1 MAKIVIDPVSRLE
14 GHLKI
19 EVTVEGGEVKDAKS
33 SGVMFR
39 GFEVLLRDRDPRD
52 AIHLCQRICG
62 VCPTS
67 HSIASALSLD
77 AAFNVA
83 TSIPENGRILR
94 NLIQG
99 ANYLQS
105 CILHFYHLTALD
117 YVDVTAVAD
126 YDGNDPGLIKVRD
139 FIGRA
144 LDAGDL
150 SLLAPFFPRYEGDY
164 RLPKEINV
172 AATGHYVEALDMRRK
187 ATELSSIFTG
197 RWPHFVPVVP
207 GGVTR
212 EPTVDNIALFMTRL
226 QEIRNFIDNVY
237 IPDVLAVAGV
247 YSDYFAIGGG
257 TGKFMSY
264 GVFDLDTNEADLS
277 KRNRLLSSGTTTGAT
292 LTPETLDAGLIT
304 EDIKNSWFD
313 GGSGL
318 HPSQG
323 ETDPN
328 PNKSGAYSW
337 LKSPRYKGEVYET
350 GPLARMVVNY
360 VQGHPTVTKL
370 INDTL
375 AHFGAGPSA
384 LFSVLGRHAARALE
398 CKMIADNMAGW
409 LLELKVGEPTVAE
422 FNMPQSGQGQG
433 LWEAPRGALGH
444 WINIQNG
451 VIKNYQVI
459 TPSAWNCSPAD
470 DKGQPGPMEQALIG
484 TKVKDEENPF
494 EIVRIVRSFDPCL
507 ACSAHLVTS
516 KGEIKSKFRII

>member
-1 MAKIVIDPVSRLE
+1 MAKIIIDPVSRLE

-39 GFEVLLRDRDPRD
+39 GFEILMRDRDPRD
-52 AIHLCQRICG
+52 AVHLTQRICG

-67 HSIASALSLD
+67 HAMTATLNLES
-77 AAFNVA
+77 AFNIA
-83 TSIPENGRILR
+83 TNIPENGRIVR

-105 CILHFYHLTALD
+105 CLVHFYHLAALD

-126 YDGNDPGLIKVRD
+126 YDGNDPGLIKVKD

-144 LDAGDL
+144 LDANDF
-150 SLLAPFFPRYEGDY
+150 SLLAPFYPRYEGDY

-172 AATGHYVEALDMRRK
+172 AATGHYVQALDMRRK
-187 ATELSSIFTG
+187 ATELSAIFSG
-197 RWPHFVPVVP
+197 RWPHMVPIVP
-207 GGVTR
+207 GGTTR

-226 QEIRNFIDNVY
+226 QEIRKFIDNVY

-247 YSDYFAIGGG
+247 YSDYFAIG
-257 TGKFMSY
+257 TGVGNLLAY

-277 KRNRLLSSGTTTGAT
+277 KRNRLLNSGTTTAAT
-292 LTPETLDAGLIT
+292 LTHEALDAGQIT
-304 EDIKNSWFD
+304 EDLKSSWFN

-323 ETDPN
+323 VTDPN

-360 VQGHPTVTKL
+360 VRGEPTVQKL
-370 INDTL
+370 VNDTL
-375 AHFGAGPSA
+375 AHFGAGPAA

-398 CKMIADNMAGW
+398 CKMIADTMAGW
-409 LLELKVGEPTVAE
+409 LLELKIGEPILADYT
-422 FNMPQSGQGQG
+422 MPQSGQGQG

-459 TPSAWNCSPAD
+459 TPSAWNCSPVD
-470 DKGQPGPMEQALIG
+470 DKGQPGPIEQALIG

-507 ACSAHLVTS
+507 ACSVHLVTS
-516 KGEIKSKFRII
+516 KGDIKSKFRVI